1 MLEISVLVAPF
12 EPAHA
17 LLGGSVGKAIW
28 YRVAVGLLLESII
41 TDCMGCIHGFFD
53 IADIQKISILNGAG
67 PDTG

>member
-1 MLEISVLVAPF
+1 MLEIPVLVAPF

-28 YRVAVGLLLESII
+28 HRVAVSLLLESVV
-41 TDCMGCIHGFFD
+41 TDCMGRIHGFFD
-53 IADIQKISILNGAG
+53 IADIQKVSVLNGAG